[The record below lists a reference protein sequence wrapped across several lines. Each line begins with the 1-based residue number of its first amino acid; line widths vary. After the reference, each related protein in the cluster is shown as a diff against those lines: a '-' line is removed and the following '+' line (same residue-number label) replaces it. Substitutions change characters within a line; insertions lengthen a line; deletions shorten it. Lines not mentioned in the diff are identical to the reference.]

1 MPIVKIDEASQVEF
15 GFGDIEIG
23 RGLLDS
29 QEIIGAVCFKPKEAG
44 KIGIV
49 TDYGPEN
56 KWEIEDTP
64 VRLTFAKTSSID
76 ALIRSLEETKRIM
89 SEKAE
94 IYTNTEDYTAE
105 GHQSTE

>member
-1 MPIVKIDEASQVEF
+1 MAIVKINEASQVEF

-29 QEIIGAVCFKPKEAG
+29 QEIVGAIGFKTKEAG
-44 KIGIV
+44 DIGIV

-64 VRLTFAKTSSID
+64 VRLTFIKTSSID
-76 ALIRSLEETKRIM
+76 ALIRSLEETKSLMI
-89 SEKAE
+89 EKQGAP
-94 IYTNTEDYTAE
+94 TNTE
-105 GHQSTE
+105 S